1 LTADSRRDRSSKFGP
16 FGRRVTARRGGPDGQ
31 PDTQPKSRAQ
41 SGLLADFGGHG
52 ANGHFPYES
61 SNQANPE
68 GRTNAENWANAE
80 ARTNAENWAS
90 PESRTNAEGWTSPEA
105 QTNAEN
111 WTNPES
117 QTNAEGWTYREGF
130 TSPGDQTDAEGWT
143 YREGF
148 TSPESQTNAEGW
160 TYREGLT
167 YAEDGAP
174 RTRDRESGAG
184 GEPTLILNAGRRTGR
199 HAGQQVK
206 ADRKR
211 KLRKVIPAA
220 AVVAVVAAGTAAYGL
235 TSGGSHAMRSN
246 AAATLPGTLDA
257 LGASPSSTNAA
268 GTKLVKVATAK
279 AATAARPAVKP
290 TPKPTASSKPS
301 AASPAASSA
310 ASAPADAASSAPAD
324 AASSGTTTSNA
335 PATQAAAPSAT
346 PAASQSAT
354 ATTVSCNLNSGGLLP
369 QNVTA
374 IVNFLLANGYSDNAA
389 AGIAGNTYQESGGNP
404 EAVGDGG
411 GGLIGFTPLP
421 SGYVTG
427 DATADLQTQLNAVLT
442 YNQIWASYIPALNAA
457 TSPSDAADIYV
468 TDFERAGIPATA
480 TREASAEDVASACG
494 L

>member
-68 GRTNAENWANAE
+68 A
-80 ARTNAENWAS
+80 
-90 PESRTNAEGWTSPEA
+90 RTNAEGWTSLEA
-105 QTNAEN
+105 RTNGEN
-111 WTNPES
+111 WASPGSWRNAKGWTSPES
-117 QTNAEGWTYREGF
+117 ETNAEGWTYREGF
-130 TSPGDQTDAEGWT
+130 TSPEDQTNAEGWT

-160 TYREGLT
+160 TYREGFT
-167 YAEDGAP
+167 SPESQTNAEDGAP
-174 RTRDRESGAG
+174 HTRDRETGAG
-184 GEPTLILNAGRRTGR
+184 GEPTLILNAERRTGR
-199 HAGQQVK
+199 HTGRHAGHQVK
-206 ADRKR
+206 TDRKR

-257 LGASPSSTNAA
+257 LGASPSSTNTA

-279 AATAARPAVKP
+279 ATTAARPAVKP

-301 AASPAASSA
+301 AASSA
-310 ASAPADAASSAPAD
+310 ASAPAEAAVSAPAD

-335 PATQAAAPSAT
+335 PATQAAAPAAT

-389 AGIAGNTYQESGGNP
+389 AGIAGNMYQESGGNP

-427 DATADLQTQLNAVLT
+427 DATANLQTQLNAVLT